1 MIKYTLKCQHGH
13 AFESWFEC
21 AEAFDKLQIAGLIEC
36 GLCGSTDVEKTL
48 MAPQVKTA
56 KGRPDLIKPISEI
69 EKEIA
74 QLRKKVESNAEDVG
88 KNFAKEARAM
98 YYGDKPER
106 AIYGQAKPE
115 EAKSLT
121 EEGVPV
127 APLPWGPKTTN

>member
-1 MIKYTLKCQHGH
+1 MIKYTLKCKHDH
-13 AFESWFEC
+13 SFESWFESG
-21 AEAFDKLQIAGLIEC
+21 EAFEKLMSAGMIEC
-36 GLCGSTDVEKTL
+36 SVCGTNAVEKSL

-56 KGRPDLIKPISEI
+56 KGKPDLTKPISDI